1 MRHTFDVLNENAP
14 QATLP
19 VLPCFDSSPNLW
31 QVQLGRIVLE
41 AWQDV
46 RVDIQGDVD
55 LGVTQSLLNN
65 LGMGTL
71 LNHETGG
78 SVSRAVEPDVRHSG
92 LGINPLECCK
102 QVPGFLFG
110 CRLVSPSRFRQ
121 LSTGQNVAAPHRG
134 RPDRSL
140 AHRRKWSYLGPR
152 GRQSLLAASHR
163 QSGAP
168 MGAHPG
174 STEIPVASA

>member
-1 MRHTFDVLNENAP
+1 MDLEVTFP
-14 QATLP
+14 LP
-19 VLPCFDSSPNLW
+19 VRRRVCSL
-31 QVQLGRIVLE
+31 QKGKEREEGGGATQIVE
-41 AWQDV
+41 PAV
-46 RVDIQGDVD
+46 RYAR
-55 LGVTQSLLNN
+55 
-65 LGMGTL
+65 LGM
-71 LNHETGG
+71 N
-78 SVSRAVEPDVRHSG
+78 V
-92 LGINPLECCK
+92 LECCK

-168 MGAHPG
+168 IGAHPG